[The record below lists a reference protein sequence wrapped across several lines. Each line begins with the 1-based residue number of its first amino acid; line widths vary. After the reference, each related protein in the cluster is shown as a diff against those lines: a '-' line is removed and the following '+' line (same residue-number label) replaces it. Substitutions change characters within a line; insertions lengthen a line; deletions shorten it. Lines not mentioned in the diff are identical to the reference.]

1 MNKISPKSLLHSKWT
16 KLDVVNKEKHFVV
29 TKMTFD
35 EQQRVIECLIEA
47 VISGKEYNIQWRDLK
62 NSMLWK
68 VGWK

>member
-16 KLDVVNKEKHFVV
+16 KLDIANKEKHFVV
-29 TKMTFD
+29 TKMAFD